1 MSEGLPDTRTAPTTS
16 PATQLTLTRFEWVA
30 LMTEHN
36 LADGHARQGTPS
48 ELGGVID
55 RLPEIFRAAEA
66 AQQVDVQSDFERV
79 FFHAAGQPSV
89 LGRTNPPLYHYS
101 ASMSI
106 EAVANHLRIEGLRVG
121 LLNPT
126 FDNIPDILKRHGVPL
141 VPLPE
146 AVFSEPE
153 AVDCWEEF
161 DALFLV
167 VPNNPTG
174 CDPDPSAVER
184 IALECRRRGVLLIID
199 FSFRFFSDHL
209 GVSDTYAFFEEN
221 DIDHIGI
228 EDVGKLWPMLDLKI
242 GGLVAGPRRH
252 EALEAITDDM
262 ILNVSP
268 FVFALI
274 AEAGRSGVVGSAR
287 ATSVRNRA
295 ALVKELAGGPVSV
308 MDGGSSMSVAWL
320 RLPEGWDGVELCGWL
335 QQRGIAVLPGGPF
348 FWARPEEGSRYLRIA
363 LMRPVDSFEKA
374 VKALADALARYG
386 RP

>member
-1 MSEGLPDTRTAPTTS
+1 VSEGLPEARTTPTAS

-48 ELGGVID
+48 ELEGVIE
-55 RLPEIFRAAEA
+55 RLPAIFRAAEA
-66 AQQVDVQSDFERV
+66 AQQVDVQRDFEDV
-79 FFHAAGQPSV
+79 FFRAAGQPSV
-89 LGRTNPPLYHYS
+89 LERANPPLYHYS

-106 EAVANHLRIEGLRVG
+106 EAVANHLRVEGLRVG

-146 AVFSEPE
+146 SVFSAPE
-153 AVDCWEEF
+153 AVDRWEEF

-174 CDPDPSAVER
+174 CDPGPGAVER
-184 IALECRRRGVLLIID
+184 VALECRRRGVLLIID

-209 GVSDTYAFFEEN
+209 DTRDTYAFLQDN
-221 DIDHIGI
+221 DVDHIGI
-228 EDVGKLWPMLDLKI
+228 EDVGKLWPVLDLKL
-242 GGLVAGPRRH
+242 GSLVVGTRRF

-287 ATSVRNRA
+287 STSVRNRA
-295 ALVKELAGGPVSV
+295 VLVKELAGGPVSV
-308 MDGGSSMSVAWL
+308 MDGGATMSVAWL
-320 RLPEGWDGVELCGWL
+320 LLPEGWDGIEVCGWL
-335 QQRGIAVLPGGPF
+335 QERGIAVLPGGPF
-348 FWARPEEGSRYLRIA
+348 FWAGPEQGARYLRIA
-363 LMRPVDSFEKA
+363 LMRPAEPFETA
-374 VKALADALARYG
+374 VKALADALAHYE